1 MNPIPI
7 MKIFPFLSRGPFF
20 GLATL
25 LITHGLAVRL
35 TGQTID
41 TSTGEV
47 GNSATSRSRVPPE
60 NPAPTSL
67 KTKLVPVEDGSKI
80 TGEVVFSVAGDV
92 LNVSGRV
99 DGLEPMMRYLLSV
112 PSGPA
117 LANQEPVAAKDAPGG
132 KASEAAERPIAGEL
146 NEASPTPASPT
157 PASPTPANPR
167 LATPGGV
174 DSRAPTGGGGTQ
186 SAGMTGQNKS
196 NATKAGAEVPEIA
209 TGSGVVG
216 VLTADAKGG
225 TNINLSLRDT
235 TLTGSNEIMGRMV
248 LVASVPPTGGE
259 GESKVVASG
268 RLTGTGAE
276 GSEGK

>member
-1 MNPIPI
+1 

-67 KTKLVPVEDGSKI
+67 KTKLVPVESGSKI
-80 TGEVVFSVAGDV
+80 TGEVVFSVGGDF

-117 LANQEPVAAKDAPGG
+117 VANQEPVAAKDAPGG
-132 KASEAAERPIAGEL
+132 NASETAERPIAGEL
-146 NEASPTPASPT
+146 NEAAPT
-157 PASPTPANPR
+157 PASPTPANPK
-167 LATPGGV
+167 LADPGES
-174 DSRAPTGGGGTQ
+174 DSRAPTAGGGTQ
-186 SAGMTGQNKS
+186 ITRVSGQS
-196 NATKAGAEVPEIA
+196 ESDAIEAGAEVPETT

-225 TNINLSLRDT
+225 ANINLSFRDA
-235 TLTGSNEIMGRMV
+235 TLTGSNGIMGRMV
-248 LVASVPPTGGE
+248 VVSSVPPTGGE
-259 GESKVVASG
+259 GESRAVASG
-268 RLTGTGAE
+268 KLAGSGAE
-276 GSEGK
+276 GGESK